1 MIKRAEDE
9 VRSLMRSVQLKY
21 FSELTDCIFQIKKK
35 DCDGVAMRVVFG
47 APVKIFLYYS
57 DDKILETKYRMGL
70 VPIIAHELGH
80 LIDPVDPERVMAER
94 LPEPMVRLWT
104 ELREAGLAQC
114 SMDMP

>member
-1 MIKRAEDE
+1 MNNAEDE
-9 VRSLMRSVQLKY
+9 ILSLMKSTQKKY
-21 FSELTDCIFQIKKK
+21 FSELTNCVFQIKKK
-35 DCDGVAMRVVFG
+35 DCDGVEMRVVFG
-47 APVKIFLYYS
+47 MPVKIFLYYS
-57 DDKILETKYRMGL
+57 DDRILETKYRMGL
-70 VPIIAHELGH
+70 VPVISHELSH